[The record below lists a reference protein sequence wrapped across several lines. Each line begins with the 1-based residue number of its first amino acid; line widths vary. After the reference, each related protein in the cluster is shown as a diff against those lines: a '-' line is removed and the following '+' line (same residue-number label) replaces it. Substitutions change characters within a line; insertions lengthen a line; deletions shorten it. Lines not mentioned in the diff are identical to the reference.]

1 MVVSDV
7 LISQGI
13 FDDGGLTPLAT
24 LDVFPRVLSPKEIK
38 ELEHR
43 GIVVLRNKVD
53 GVKIKKKSSGESVL
67 ISVPTLLY
75 FEEVE
80 HDNYY
85 ATWDGVTPYRRW
97 VSDDVS
103 GENSLKGTAERL
115 RLALAYPLDI
125 LDLMN
130 SVK

>member
-13 FDDGGLTPLAT
+13 FDGGGLTPLAT

-38 ELEHR
+38 ELECK
-43 GIVVLRNKVD
+43 GIVVLRNEVD
-53 GVKIKKKSSGESVL
+53 GVKIKKKSNGDSVL

-75 FEEVE
+75 FKEVE

-85 ATWDGVTPYRRW
+85 ATWDGVTPYKRW
-97 VSDDVS
+97 LSDDIS
-103 GENSLKGTAERL
+103 GENSLKGTAESL
-115 RLALAYPLDI
+115 RLALAYPSDV
-125 LDLMN
+125 LDLLN